1 MTRDTPTAK
10 DRAYRYTKDGVLDGR
25 FPGGELISEG
35 AVADA
40 LRMSRTPVREAFLLL
55 EAEGLLR
62 LFPKRGALV
71 VPVSAHEIE
80 SVLEAREL
88 IEGHALR
95 KILRRPDETRTVVT
109 TQLREVLAD
118 QEARLATGDEH
129 AFVDADR
136 TFHQIIVTE
145 AGNPILLELYQSLR
159 DRQLRMGIG
168 ALVRDPDRG
177 RRIMREHTALVEGL
191 EAGDADRLD
200 EHLRQHLDGTRTV
213 LRRA

>member
-1 MTRDTPTAK
+1 
-10 DRAYRYTKDGVLDGR
+10 
-25 FPGGELISEG
+25 
-35 AVADA
+35 
-40 LRMSRTPVREAFLLL
+40 VREAFLLL

-95 KILRRPDETRTVVT
+95 KILRRPAETRTAVT

-118 QEARLATGDEH
+118 QEARLATGDER

-177 RRIMREHTALVEGL
+177 RRIVREHTALVEGL